1 MSIFSKKQT
10 SYLGVDI
17 GAHGIKLTELKQS
30 KGRPQL
36 WTYGLAHEATDIH
49 VGVQVKE
56 KTTEDLLIDKNKVGV
71 SASASDGDSTIDK
84 VKASKMEQKVI
95 ADTYD
100 VQAKKFGGWL
110 KELIEQSNV
119 TTKMATAS
127 LPVSYIFHTLL
138 TLPETDPKE
147 LPKIVRAE
155 VKKFLPRPIEEMQVT
170 HQIIPQSDLEKKKK
184 YYKVLVTAAPKF
196 LITFYSKI
204 FQYAGLQLVELE
216 TEAFALARA
225 FVGKDKSTA
234 MIVDIG
240 AERTNF
246 FIVDQGFPITQR
258 SLQIGGNNFSE
269 IIDKVLGVE
278 KDMSDQIKNDVSNFG
293 TNQVD
298 VDLFSEP
305 LDAMI
310 KEIQYNFDVFL
321 HQLGNE
327 NKRLEKIILTGGSC
341 VIPAIRERLQKEFP
355 MKVFIGDP
363 WARVV
368 YQQKLKPKLDSIGPR
383 LAVTIGLA
391 MRGIL
396 E

>member
-1 MSIFSKKQT
+1 MAIFSKKQN
-10 SYLGVDI
+10 SFLGVDI

-49 VGVQVKE
+49 AGAKAE
-56 KTTEDLLIDKNKVGV
+56 KTTKDLLTEKNKSNIENPVNE
-71 SASASDGDSTIDK
+71 TK
-84 VKASKMEQKVI
+84 NSKMEQQVI

-110 KELIEQSNV
+110 KELVEQSGT
-119 TTKMATAS
+119 TTKFATAS

-138 TLPETDPKE
+138 TLPETDPKA
-147 LPKIVRAE
+147 LPKIVSAE
-155 VKKFLPRPIEEMQVT
+155 VKKFLPRPIEEMQVS

-184 YYKVLVTAAPKF
+184 YFRVLVTAAPKF

-216 TEAFALARA
+216 TEAFALSRA
-225 FVGKDKSTA
+225 LVGKDKSTA

-246 FIVDQGFPITQR
+246 FIVDQGLPITQR
-258 SLQIGGNNFSE
+258 SLQIGGNDFGG
-269 IIDKVLGVE
+269 IIDNVLGVE
-278 KDMSDQIKNDVSNFG
+278 KHLSNQIKYDVANFG
-293 TNQVD
+293 TGQIDIN
-298 VDLFSEP
+298 LFSEP

-327 NKRLEKIILTGGSC
+327 NKKPEKIILTGGSC
-341 VIPAIRERLQKEFP
+341 VIPAIRERLQREFP

-368 YQQKLKPKLDSIGPR
+368 YQQKLKQRLDTIGPR
-383 LAVTIGLA
+383 MSVTIGLA